1 MVYLAEVDEKFTE
14 RVALHGARIVDLSGV
29 VQHNHESF
37 SEALG
42 AVTQRFADKHAQQD
56 ALITGHHEQ
65 FSSACSRLEQSLS
78 ENTGRLDGR
87 CNDIDAALSARVD
100 QLAETLQQQQ
110 QYFVDVST
118 KLDRK
123 FTEKNDAQD
132 QLFDDY
138 RQDVA
143 SVCSKLDTK
152 FSSDVMALDGRIQA
166 DHQHFTELFTQLDKQ
181 MAEQLGALDGKFSAL
196 MASQDASFGQAQ
208 LEQDQRFDE
217 EVKRSTERHDGLQ
230 SLCAQQVQ
238 SLEERIAENCSG
250 LDRKFTAENAEQH
263 ERVEA
268 NHKYAV
274 DVMTKLERRL
284 LQDTRALDDK
294 FTDACGKLEKWTTT
308 KVAEHAERI
317 ETEHTLFIQSVGSLG
332 SKLSSGLADVTD
344 QMGKDAS
351 RLDSK
356 ISDTESR
363 LHGRAE
369 EHYSY
374 FSGICAG
381 LDKKLEELVGGVDQ
395 KTTVRLDGL
404 DSAVRQVK
412 SETNVRIDGENS
424 HFTALCTQLDR
435 NLKQGLT
442 QLESRLSNTIGQVER
457 ASAKRDDEIDERT
470 ENQFKQIG
478 IVCETMETTAA
489 KQISGITMAF
499 DAKAAQQDESLRAI
513 DAAFSNQVEQLRS
526 VCDSMDER
534 LTRDFNVQG
543 QRHADDAA
551 EWQKQVAT
559 LQQEFETK
567 TSFLDQK
574 FTVSVNFR
582 CFHSVALAVLTSI
595 CCLFRTRL
603 APKTSGLTR

>member
-1 MVYLAEVDEKFTE
+1 MDEKFTE

-56 ALITGHHEQ
+56 ALIHGHHEK
-65 FSSACSRLEQSLS
+65 FSTACARLEQSVS
-78 ENTGRLDGR
+78 ENTARLDGR
-87 CNDIDAALSARVD
+87 CNEIDATLSARVD
-100 QLAETLQQQQ
+100 QLAASLREQQQH
-110 QYFVDVST
+110 FVDIST

-143 SVCSKLDTK
+143 SVCTKLDSK
-152 FSSDVMALDGRIQA
+152 FSTDVMTLDARVQA

-181 MAEQLGALDGKFSAL
+181 IAEQLVAFDSKFSSL
-196 MASQDASFGQAQ
+196 IASQQASFGQAQ
-208 LEQDQRFDE
+208 LEQDRRLDE
-217 EVKRSTERHDGLQ
+217 EVKHSSERYDGLQ
-230 SLCAQQVQ
+230 SLCAQQAET
-238 SLEERIAENCSG
+238 LEERIAENCSG

-263 ERVEA
+263 DRVEA

-294 FTDACGKLEKWTTT
+294 FTDACGKLEKWATS

-332 SKLSSGLADVTD
+332 SKVSSGLADVRD
-344 QMGKDAS
+344 QMGKDFS

-356 ISDTESR
+356 INDTESR

-404 DSAVRQVK
+404 DAAVRQVK
-412 SETNVRIDGENS
+412 SETSVRIDGENS
-424 HFTALCTQLDR
+424 HFSALCTQLDR
-435 NLKQGLT
+435 SLKQGLT

-457 ASAKRDDEIDERT
+457 ACAQRDDELDERT
-470 ENQFKQIG
+470 ENQFKQMG
-478 IVCETMETTAA
+478 IVCETIETTAA

-499 DAKAAQQDESLRAI
+499 DAKAAQQDESLRGL
-513 DAAFSNQVEQLRS
+513 DTAFSNQVEQLRR

-534 LTRDFNVQG
+534 LTRDVSVYS
-543 QRHADDAA
+543 QRHAEDMA
-551 EWQKQVAT
+551 ECQKRAEA
-559 LQQEFETK
+559 LQEDLEAK
-567 TSFLDQK
+567 TSFLEQK
-574 FTVSVNFR
+574 FTVRAIFTSVVGLIVPLR
-582 CFHSVALAVLTSI
+582 CAQLD
-595 CCLFRTRL
+595 
-603 APKTSGLTR
+603 

>member
-1 MVYLAEVDEKFTE
+1 MDEKFTE

-29 VQHNHESF
+29 VQHHHESF

-56 ALITGHHEQ
+56 ALIHGHHEK
-65 FSSACSRLEQSLS
+65 FSTACARLEQSVS
-78 ENTGRLDGR
+78 ENTARLDDR
-87 CNDIDAALSARVD
+87 CNEIGATLSARVD
-100 QLAETLQQQQ
+100 QLAASLREQQQH
-110 QYFVDVST
+110 FVDISS

-143 SVCSKLDTK
+143 SVCTKLDSK
-152 FSSDVMALDGRIQA
+152 FSTDVMTLDARVQA

-181 MAEQLGALDGKFSAL
+181 ITEQLVAFDSKFSSL
-196 MASQDASFGQAQ
+196 IASQQASFGQAQ
-208 LEQDQRFDE
+208 LEQDRRLDE
-217 EVKRSTERHDGLQ
+217 EVKRSAERHDGLQ
-230 SLCAQQVQ
+230 SLCAQQAEN
-238 SLEERIAENCSG
+238 LEERIAENCSG

-263 ERVEA
+263 DRVEA

-294 FTDACGKLEKWTTT
+294 FTDACGKLEKWATS

-332 SKLSSGLADVTD
+332 SKLSSGLADVRD
-344 QMGKDAS
+344 QMGKDFS

-356 ISDTESR
+356 INDAESR

-404 DSAVRQVK
+404 DAAVRQVK

-424 HFTALCTQLDR
+424 HFSALCTQLDR
-435 NLKQGLT
+435 NQKQGLT

-457 ASAKRDDEIDERT
+457 ACAQRNDELDERT
-470 ENQFKQIG
+470 ENQFKQMG
-478 IVCETMETTAA
+478 IVCETIETTAA

-499 DAKAAQQDESLRAI
+499 DAKAAQQDEALRGL
-513 DAAFSNQVEQLRS
+513 DTAFSKEVDQLRR

-534 LTRDFNVQG
+534 LTGDLSVYS
-543 QRHADDAA
+543 QRHAEDMA
-551 EWQKQVAT
+551 ECQKRTEA
-559 LQQEFETK
+559 LQQDLEAK
-567 TSFLDQK
+567 TSFLEQK
-574 FTVSVNFR
+574 FSVRATFK
-582 CFHSVALAVLTSI
+582 SVVGLIVPFGLCSHRLMFVL
-595 CCLFRTRL
+595 
-603 APKTSGLTR
+603 G